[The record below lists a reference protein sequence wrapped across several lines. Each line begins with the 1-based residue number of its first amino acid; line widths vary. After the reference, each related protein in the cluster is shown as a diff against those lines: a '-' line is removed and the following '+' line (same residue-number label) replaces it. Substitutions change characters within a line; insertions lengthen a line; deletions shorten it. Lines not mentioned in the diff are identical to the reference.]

1 LIFVGAMRVVF
12 SAAAVAFGDVGRNM
26 FDATAIYAPANTAGA
41 VSAMPYSAGYGQPV
55 PYMQPVE
62 YVQPM
67 DVQPEAAGWGVS
79 DVAMLCVA
87 GAAVGAVVGQRVKSR
102 AAGAAA
108 AEADVELAMDGPL
121 LAAPEITAR
130 AGPVRRAG
138 PVSMMAK
145 SRALPWQECP
155 EHLEGMIGNAG
166 FDPLGLST
174 PQNISWMR
182 EAELQ
187 HGRLCMLAWTGYIA
201 VDLGIKFPGEKYA
214 ALTSF
219 TAHDATARL
228 ELFYVLLLTGT
239 CETIKFSPIYAMME
253 GSLDR
258 KAGDFGFDPLKL
270 LTPENEVKY
279 KTAELTHGRAAMLAF
294 SGVVTQ
300 CALGHTTFPY
310 VN

>member
-1 LIFVGAMRVVF
+1 MISPPGAF
-12 SAAAVAFGDVGRNM
+12 QAAAR
-26 FDATAIYAPANTAGA
+26 PRRAGA
-41 VSAMPYSAGYGQPV
+41 VS
-55 PYMQPVE
+55 
-62 YVQPM
+62 
-67 DVQPEAAGWGVS
+67 
-79 DVAMLCVA
+79 
-87 GAAVGAVVGQRVKSR
+87 
-102 AAGAAA
+102 
-108 AEADVELAMDGPL
+108 
-121 LAAPEITAR
+121 
-130 AGPVRRAG
+130 
-138 PVSMMAK
+138 MMSK

-182 EAELQ
+182 EAGLQ

-253 GSLDR
+253 GSL
-258 KAGDFGFDPLKL
+258 
-270 LTPENEVKY
+270 
-279 KTAELTHGRAAMLAF
+279 
-294 SGVVTQ
+294 
-300 CALGHTTFPY
+300 
-310 VN
+310 